1 LVRKKHKEEPK
12 PAAAEQPHAEVAAEE
27 ANGHKE
33 EVANGKRKA
42 EEPAE
47 AEAETEQEGWGS
59 GYPSDAR
66 CVAWLRRN
74 MHPVFGWGPEC
85 RFSWG
90 TAKDMLEAKGAGV
103 KVEWP
108 ADDDGESSRMT
119 DFFGGSGGVQQMD
132 GDELG

>member
-47 AEAETEQEGWGS
+47 AEAETKK
-59 GYPSDAR
+59 AR
-66 CVAWLRRN
+66 V
-74 MHPVFGWGPEC
+74 GE
-85 RFSWG
+85 
-90 TAKDMLEAKGAGV
+90 TAEA
-103 KVEWP
+103 
-108 ADDDGESSRMT
+108 S
-119 DFFGGSGGVQQMD
+119 
-132 GDELG
+132 